1 MRQSALSYSFR
12 ATRVGCLIS
21 LTLFLAVSRMQAQPL
36 ALYKVREV
44 KKAFTIAGDGS
55 QETAFFFPHAEEF
68 GPLKKGYAIKAPG
81 LIALSGKFSGVP
93 TSETALFIRLY
104 TRNISKV
111 RFAGAGTGGEEKKP
125 LEISVSKDGYQIPA
139 FLKAEKLLPWL
150 GDPAALRISYS
161 LSDSSRPF
169 TLVIGD
175 LWIGEEHIAD
185 RLSPSDIFVHAPF
198 ANAARQ
204 TSWQWSPFDS
214 YGECAYFPAD
224 QKEENFKGSIF
235 IQDTT
240 QTSNQLLSGILPSL
254 LDHYPFYATRKVSK
268 DSILRS
274 ASAFLHRNQNLPLCP
289 FIDSINTFLWASLH
303 DPHFSIRGACDNRKA
318 LRTPL
323 YTYYLKGRYR
333 IAGIFDD
340 SLKSRVS
347 LGTELLAVDGKV
359 LDTARARD
367 INGLLRRLPGERVNI
382 TVRHPDGRVEDLAWQ
397 VKDRYKIPATFS
409 PGNLDMKFIGDSIC
423 YYRIGKINM
432 ELPLD
437 FASRLDSVNT
447 RKKLILDLRGN
458 GGGDFLAGAQFLSY
472 LIGRS
477 YHYFDYEDVRTGKI
491 DSVVIKANETP
502 FHYRSDGKVVLLV
515 DEATACIAE
524 LLVYTLRA
532 QRNNVV
538 VVGREST
545 RGALAFIYEINL
557 PKDNVVIATNC
568 LDTGRF
574 LLGGRSIEEKGI
586 APDFRVVLEQ
596 VDDLQPYRDKVL
608 TTAISK

>member
-1 MRQSALSYSFR
+1 M
-12 ATRVGCLIS
+12 GCLIS
-21 LTLFLAVSRMQAQPL
+21 LTLFLAVSRIEAQPL
-36 ALYKVREV
+36 AFYKVREI
-44 KKAFTIAGDGS
+44 KKAFTIAGDGT

-68 GPLKKGYAIKAPG
+68 GPLNKGYAIKAPG
-81 LIALSGKFSGVP
+81 QIVLSGKTDGVP
-93 TSETALFIRLY
+93 TPETVLFVRLY

-111 RFAGAGTGGEEKKP
+111 RFSVPGGEEKKP
-125 LEISVSKDGYQIPA
+125 IEIPVAKDGYQLPA
-139 FLKAEKLLPWL
+139 FLRAEKLLPL
-150 GDPAALRISYS
+150 PGDPAALKISYS

-198 ANAARQ
+198 ANAVRQ
-204 TSWQWSPFDS
+204 TAWQWSPFDS
-214 YGECAYFPAD
+214 YGECAYFPVD

-235 IQDTT
+235 IHDSS
-240 QTSNQLLSGILPSL
+240 QTSNQLLSGILLPL
-254 LDHYPFYATRKVSK
+254 LDHYPFYAARGVRK
-268 DSILRS
+268 DSLRQS
-274 ASAFLHRNQNLPLCP
+274 AAAFLRRHQNLPLCP
-289 FIDSINTFLWASLH
+289 FIDSINTFLRTSLH

-323 YTYYLKGRYR
+323 YAYYLKGRYR

-340 SLKSRVS
+340 SLKTRVS
-347 LGTELLAVDGKV
+347 LGTELLAVDGKL
-359 LDTARARD
+359 LDTARTGARD
-367 INGLLRRLPGERVNI
+367 INGLLRKLPGEKVNI

-397 VKDRYKIPATFS
+397 VKDKYKIPATFS

-437 FASRLDSVNT
+437 FASRLDSINT

-491 DSVVIKANETP
+491 DSVIIKANQTP
-502 FHYRSDGKVVLLV
+502 FHYRPDGRIILLV
-515 DEATACIAE
+515 DESTACIAE
-524 LLVYTLRA
+524 LLVHTLRA
-532 QRNNVV
+532 RRNNVV

-574 LLGGRSIEEKGI
+574 LLDGRSIEEKGI
-586 APDFRVVLEQ
+586 SPDLRVVIEQ
-596 VDDLQPYRDKVL
+596 IDDLQPYRDKVL
-608 TTAISK
+608 STAISK